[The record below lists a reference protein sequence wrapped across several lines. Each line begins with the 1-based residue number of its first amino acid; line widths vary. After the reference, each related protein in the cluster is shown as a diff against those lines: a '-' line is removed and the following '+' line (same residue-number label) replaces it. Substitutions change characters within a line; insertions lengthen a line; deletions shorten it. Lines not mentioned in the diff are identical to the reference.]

1 MPTNSADQEIL
12 DALRVV
18 IDGLANA
25 EERQGQDEMA
35 VLVGRALRKNRHL
48 IIQAGTGT
56 GKTFGYLVPAIISG
70 RRIVISTVTKAL
82 QDQLSQNDL
91 PLLASALKPLL
102 DHELTWTVLK
112 GRSNYLCRQRIA
124 ELADRTQSRLELDDV
139 SVRTKADVKKLCEW
153 AQTTQ
158 TGDEGELD
166 WQPQRIAW
174 SMVSVSS
181 QECPGASRCPHGEV
195 CFAELARNAS
205 QTSDIV
211 IVNGWLYALDIVTEG
226 TIIGEHDVVIF
237 DEAHELED
245 VVTDS
250 AGLALSPTRITTIGS
265 AMRLIIRDDAMS
277 GGFAKSASR
286 LRDALVPYINKRV
299 ALPLDDELKETLVE
313 VRSRANDA
321 LNSLRSITTNDE
333 GAKQRKLRAQSL
345 CTRFIED
352 LDLALTDRSGYVA
365 YVAGTPDRCS
375 LEMRPLNVGST
386 LHEAVWSQRTA
397 ILTSA
402 TIPTNLPERL
412 GMAPMSFDS
421 CVVASPFDYEKNS
434 LLYCASHL
442 PDPAQGMRD
451 KAVHSEIRQLINA
464 AGGRTLALFTSYARL
479 NSAYED
485 LTKDGNQLEFE
496 ILKQDDLPKM
506 ELLRKFTETESTCLF
521 ATQSFFQGVDVPGQT
536 LSLVIID
543 RLPFPVPTD
552 PLMSARK
559 DAYGKSSFAAI
570 DIPIAATKLAQ
581 AAGRLIRTQT
591 DRGVVAVLD
600 PRLVTKN
607 YGQTIVQMLPP
618 MEFTNKLERAKEFLT
633 YAVNNR

>member
-12 DALRVV
+12 VALRRVTNE
-18 IDGLANA
+18 LTNA

-35 VLVGRALRKNRHL
+35 ILVGRALRKNRHL
-48 IIQAGTGT
+48 IVQAGTGT
-56 GKTFGYLVPAIISG
+56 GKTLGYLVPSIVSG
-70 RRIVISTVTKAL
+70 RRIVVSTVTKAL

-91 PLLASALKPLL
+91 PLLAKSLNPTRES
-102 DHELTWTVLK
+102 ELTWTVLK
-112 GRSNYLCRQRIA
+112 GRNNYLCRQRIA
-124 ELADRTQSRLELDDV
+124 ELADRAQSRLELDDL
-139 SVRTKADVKKLCEW
+139 SAKTKADVRKLCEW
-153 AQTTQ
+153 AETTN

-166 WQPQRIAW
+166 WQPQRNAW

-181 QECPGASRCPHGEV
+181 EECPGASRCPFGES
-195 CFAELARNAS
+195 CFSERARNQS

-250 AGLALSPTRITTIGS
+250 VGLAISPSRITTIGS
-265 AMRLIIRDDAMS
+265 AMRSIIRDDAMS

-286 LRDALVPYINKRV
+286 LREAIVPFLNKRV
-299 ALPLDDELKETLVE
+299 ALPLDNESRETLIE
-313 VRSRANDA
+313 VRGRASEA
-321 LNSLRSITTNDE
+321 LESLRTIATNDE
-333 GAKQRKLRAQSL
+333 AAKQRKLRAQSL

-352 LDLALTDRSGYVA
+352 LDLALTDRNGYVA
-365 YVAGTPDRCS
+365 YISGSAERCS
-375 LEMRPLNVGST
+375 LEMRPLNVGAA
-386 LHEAVWSQRTA
+386 LHESVWSQRTA

-412 GMAPMSFDS
+412 GLPIESFDS
-421 CVVASPFDYEKNS
+421 CHVASPFDYENNS
-434 LLYCASHL
+434 LLYCAAHL

-451 KAVHSEIRQLINA
+451 KAVHREIEELINA

-479 NSAYED
+479 NAAYEE
-485 LTKDGNQLEFE
+485 LERKLDFKV
-496 ILKQDDLPKM
+496 LKQDDLPKM
-506 ELLRKFTETESTCLF
+506 ELLRKFAESEATCLF

-543 RLPFPVPTD
+543 RLPFPVPSD
-552 PLMSARK
+552 PLMSARR
-559 DAYGKSSFAAI
+559 DAYGKSAFTAI

-591 DRGVVAVLD
+591 DMGVVAILD
-600 PRLVTKN
+600 PRLVTKG
-607 YGQTIVQMLPP
+607 YGKSIVEMLPP
-618 MEFTNKLERAKEFLT
+618 MEFTSKPERAKEFLA
-633 YAVNNR
+633 YAVKSR

>member
-1 MPTNSADQEIL
+1 MATNIADQEIL
-12 DALRVV
+12 DALRRVTNA
-18 IDGLANA
+18 LANS

-48 IIQAGTGT
+48 IVQAGTGT
-56 GKTFGYLVPAIISG
+56 GKTLGYLVPAVVSG
-70 RRIVISTVTKAL
+70 RRIVVSTVTKAL

-91 PLLASALKPLL
+91 PLLAKALNSSL

-112 GRSNYLCRQRIA
+112 GRSNYLCKQRIV
-124 ELADRTQSRLELDDV
+124 ELEDRAQSKLELDDV
-139 SVRTKADVKKLCEW
+139 SVRTKADVKKLVEW
-153 AQTTQ
+153 SKTTQ

-166 WQPQRIAW
+166 WQPQRNSWA
-174 SMVSVSS
+174 MVSVTSE
-181 QECPGASRCPHGEV
+181 ECPGASRCPQGET
-195 CFAELARNAS
+195 CFSERARAQS

-250 AGLALSPTRITTIGS
+250 AGLALSPSRITTIGS
-265 AMRLIIRDDAMS
+265 AMRAIIRDDAMS
-277 GGFAKSASR
+277 GGFAKSAAR
-286 LRDALVPYINKRV
+286 LRDAIVPFVNKRV
-299 ALPLDDELKETLVE
+299 ALPLDNESRETLVE
-313 VRSRANDA
+313 VRGRANDA
-321 LNSLRSITTNDE
+321 LESLRTITTKDE
-333 GAKQRKLRAQSL
+333 SAKQRKLRAQSL

-365 YVAGTPDRCS
+365 YVAGNADRCS
-375 LEMRPLNVGST
+375 LEMRPLNIGPT

-402 TIPTNLPERL
+402 TIPTNLPQRIGLSAESYD
-412 GMAPMSFDS
+412 A
-421 CVVASPFDYEKNS
+421 CHVASPFDYEKNS

-442 PDPAQGMRD
+442 PDPSQGVRD
-451 KAVHSEIRQLINA
+451 NAVHKEIFDLINA

-479 NSAYED
+479 NSAYSALED
-485 LTKDGNQLEFE
+485 KLKFE

-506 ELLRKFTETESTCLF
+506 ELLRKFSASDSTCLF

-552 PLMSARK
+552 PLMSARR
-559 DAYGKSSFAAI
+559 DAFGKSAFTAI

-591 DRGVVAVLD
+591 DMGVVAVLD

-607 YGQTIVQMLPP
+607 YGKTIIEMLPN
-618 MEFTNKLERAKEFLT
+618 MEFTTKIERAKEFLT
-633 YAVNNR
+633 YAVNKR

>member
-1 MPTNSADQEIL
+1 MPPNFADQEIL
-12 DALRVV
+12 DALHRVTYE
-18 IDGLANA
+18 LNNA

-35 VLVGRALRKNRHL
+35 IFVGRALRKNRHL
-48 IIQAGTGT
+48 IVQAGTGT
-56 GKTFGYLVPAIISG
+56 GKTLGYMVPAIVSG
-70 RRIVISTVTKAL
+70 RRIVVSTVTKAL

-91 PLLASALKPLL
+91 PLLAKALNPTL

-124 ELADRTQSRLELDDV
+124 ELADRTQSRLDLNDL
-139 SVRTKADVKKLCEW
+139 SARTKSEIKELCEW
-153 AQTTQ
+153 AETTQ

-166 WQPQRIAW
+166 WQPQRNAW
-174 SMVSVSS
+174 SMVSVTSE
-181 QECPGASRCPHGEV
+181 ECPGAARCPHGEN
-195 CFAELARNAS
+195 CFSERARNESRTA
-205 QTSDIV
+205 DIV
-211 IVNGWLYALDIVTEG
+211 VVNGWLYALDIVTAG

-250 AGLALSPTRITTIGS
+250 AGLALSPSRIMSISS
-265 AMRLIIRDDAMS
+265 AMKSIIRDDAMS
-277 GGFAKSASR
+277 SGFAKSAAR
-286 LRDALVPYINKRV
+286 LRDAIVPFINKRV
-299 ALPLDDELKETLVE
+299 QLPLDNESRETLVE
-313 VRSRANDA
+313 MRGRTNEA
-321 LNSLRSITTNDE
+321 LESLRSIATNDE
-333 GAKQRKLRAQSL
+333 TAKQRKLRAQSL

-352 LDLALTDRSGYVA
+352 LDLALIDRSGYVA
-365 YVAGTPDRCS
+365 YVAGTSDRCS
-375 LEMRPLNVGST
+375 LEMRPLDVGSA

-412 GMAPMSFDS
+412 GLAPESFDV
-421 CVVASPFDYEKNS
+421 CHVASPFDYENNS
-434 LLYCASHL
+434 LLYCASNL

-451 KAVHSEIRQLINA
+451 NAVHHEIEELINA

-479 NSAYED
+479 NSAYNE
-485 LTKDGNQLEFE
+485 LEGKLEFK

-506 ELLRKFTETESTCLF
+506 ELLRKFAESEATCLF

-552 PLMSARK
+552 PLMSARR
-559 DAYGKSSFAAI
+559 DAIGKSAFNAI

-581 AAGRLIRTQT
+581 AAGRLIRTKT
-591 DRGVVAVLD
+591 DLGVVAVLD
-600 PRLVTKN
+600 PRLVTKS
-607 YGQTIVQMLPP
+607 YGKSIIQMLPP
-618 MEFTNKLERAKEFLT
+618 MEFTNKLARAKEFLA
-633 YAVNNR
+633 YAVKSR

>member
-1 MPTNSADQEIL
+1 MPINSADQEVL
-12 DALRVV
+12 DALRRVTAE
-18 IDGLANA
+18 LANA
-25 EERQGQDEMA
+25 ELRQGQDEMA

-48 IIQAGTGT
+48 IVQAGTGT
-56 GKTFGYLVPAIISG
+56 GKTLGYLVPAIISG
-70 RRIVISTVTKAL
+70 RRVVVSTVTKAL

-91 PLLASALKPLL
+91 PLLATALNPVL

-124 ELADRTQSRLELDDV
+124 ELADKAQSRLELDDV
-139 SVRTKADVKKLCEW
+139 SVRTKADVKKLVEW
-153 AQTTQ
+153 SATTT

-166 WQPQRIAW
+166 WQPQRNAW
-174 SMVSVSS
+174 SMVSVTSE
-181 QECPGASRCPHGEV
+181 ECPGASRCPQGEN
-195 CFAELARNAS
+195 CFAERARAQS
-205 QTSDIV
+205 QTTDIV

-250 AGLALSPTRITTIGS
+250 AGLALSPGRITSIGS
-265 AMRLIIRDDAMS
+265 AMRAIIRDDAMS

-286 LRDALVPYINKRV
+286 LRDAISPFVNKRV
-299 ALPLDDELKETLVE
+299 ALPLDNESRESLVE
-313 VRSRANDA
+313 VRGRANDA
-321 LNSLRSITTNDE
+321 LETLRTISTNDE
-333 GAKQRKLRAQSL
+333 SAKQRKLRAQSL

-352 LDLALTDRSGYVA
+352 IDLALTDRSGYVA

-375 LEMRPLNVGST
+375 LEMRPLNIGPT
-386 LHEAVWSQRTA
+386 LNDAVWSQRTA

-402 TIPTNLPERL
+402 TIPVNLPQRIGLPSE
-412 GMAPMSFDS
+412 SFDS
-421 CVVASPFDYEKNS
+421 CNVASPFDYEKNS

-442 PDPAQGMRD
+442 PDPAQGVRD
-451 KAVHSEIRQLINA
+451 KAVHHEISELITA

-479 NSAYED
+479 NAAHEA
-485 LTKDGNQLEFE
+485 LAGKLEFE

-506 ELLRKFTETESTCLF
+506 ELLRKFAESESTCLF
-521 ATQSFFQGVDVPGQT
+521 ATQSFFQGVDVPGRT

-559 DAYGKSSFAAI
+559 DAFGKLAFTAI
-570 DIPIAATKLAQ
+570 DVPIAATKLAQ

-591 DRGVVAVLD
+591 DMGVVAVLD

-607 YGQTIVQMLPP
+607 YGKAIIEILPN
-618 MEFTNKLERAKEFLT
+618 MEFTNKLQRAKEFLT
-633 YAVNNR
+633 YAVNSR

>member
-1 MPTNSADQEIL
+1 MPSNTADQEIL
-12 DALRVV
+12 DALRRVTTE
-18 IDGLANA
+18 LSNA

-48 IIQAGTGT
+48 IVQAGTGT
-56 GKTFGYLVPAIISG
+56 GKTLGYLVPAIVSG
-70 RRIVISTVTKAL
+70 RRIVVSTVTKAL

-91 PLLASALKPLL
+91 PLLAKALNPTL

-124 ELADRTQSRLELDDV
+124 ELAERAQSRLELDDL
-139 SVRTKADVKKLCEW
+139 SVRTKSEIRKLCEW
-153 AQTTQ
+153 AQSTE

-166 WQPQRIAW
+166 WQPQRNAW
-174 SMVSVSS
+174 SMVSVTSE
-181 QECPGASRCPHGEV
+181 ECPGASRCPFGES
-195 CFAELARNAS
+195 CFSERARNQS

-226 TIIGEHDVVIF
+226 TIIGEHDVIIF

-250 AGLALSPTRITTIGS
+250 AGLALSPSRITAIGS
-265 AMRLIIRDDAMS
+265 AMRSIVRDDSMS
-277 GGFAKSASR
+277 AGFAKSAAR
-286 LRDALVPYINKRV
+286 LRDVISPFLNKRV
-299 ALPLDDELKETLVE
+299 KLPLDDESRETLVE
-313 VRSRANDA
+313 VRGRANEA
-321 LNSLRSITTNDE
+321 LDSLRAITTNDE
-333 GAKQRKLRAQSL
+333 SAKQRKLRAQSL

-352 LDLALTDRSGYVA
+352 LDLALTNRNGYVA
-365 YVAGTPDRCS
+365 YISGTADRCS
-375 LEMRPLNVGST
+375 LEMRPLNVGAA
-386 LHEAVWSQRTA
+386 LHDSVWSQRTA

-402 TIPTNLPERL
+402 TIPNNLPERL
-412 GMAPMSFDS
+412 GLTPESFDA
-421 CVVASPFDYEKNS
+421 CHVASPFDYENNS

-442 PDPAQGMRD
+442 PDPAQGVRD
-451 KAVHSEIRQLINA
+451 KAVHKEIELLINA

-479 NSAYED
+479 NAAYTE
-485 LTKDGNQLEFE
+485 LEEKLDFK
-496 ILKQDDLPKM
+496 ILKQDDFPKM
-506 ELLRKFTETESTCLF
+506 ELLRKFAESDATCLF

-552 PLMSARK
+552 PLMSARR
-559 DAYGKSSFAAI
+559 DAYGKSAFTAI

-591 DRGVVAVLD
+591 DKGVVAVLD
-600 PRLVTKN
+600 PRLVTKG
-607 YGQTIVQMLPP
+607 YGKSIIEMLPP
-618 MEFTNKLERAKEFLT
+618 MEFTNNQERAKEFLA
-633 YAVNNR
+633 YAVKSR